1 MLDFPEFQRLAAQY
15 DKIPLASTLLSDG
28 LTPVLA
34 LKRLQESHPEDSGL
48 ACLFESVVG
57 GEKVGRYSFLG
68 VAPHTVI
75 RVRGDQVELTTAGVT
90 RCLTYSRPMEF
101 LREQIAQ
108 YSVAPRPDL
117 PPLTGGA
124 IGYFGYDVVR
134 YYEHLPDTPAD
145 DRQLPDMA
153 FGLFDQLVV
162 FDHVYK
168 TLSIIVL
175 AQPAAHASV
184 ESCYHAAQQQ
194 IADVT
199 QRLVDSQYQLPPR
212 WADFDVAADLPFQSN
227 FTQSQFEAAVR
238 RCVEYI
244 EAGDI
249 FQVVLSQRFSAPVT
263 CDPLEIY
270 RTLRVL
276 NPSPFMFYL
285 KLPEVTLVGSS
296 PEIMC
301 RVVDGQV
308 TVRPLAG
315 TRPRGKT
322 PAADLELERELRA
335 DPKECAEHVMLVDLG
350 RNDVGRVA
358 RVGTIEL
365 PETMIVERYS
375 HVMHLSSTVIGH
387 LREDCDSFDALG
399 ATLPAGTVS
408 GAPKIRAM
416 EIIDSLEPHKRG
428 PYAGAVGYLD
438 YRGNMDT
445 CITLRT
451 VVLRQGQADVQAGAG
466 IVADSDP
473 TAEYQETVN
482 KARGLMRAISITE
495 AVIDRPSPLS

>member
-1 MLDFPEFQRLAAQY
+1 MAIIELNEFLSLAAQY
-15 DKIPLASTLLSDG
+15 QKIPVARTLLSDG

-34 LKRLQESHPEDSGL
+34 LRKLGDCPY

-68 VAPHTVI
+68 VDPHTII
-75 RVRGDQVELTTAGVT
+75 RVFGHRVEMESNGKTESFDSVH
-90 RCLTYSRPMEF
+90 PMEF
-101 LREQIAQ
+101 LRQQ
-108 YSVAPRPDL
+108 VTKYSVAPRPDL

-124 IGYFGYDVVR
+124 IGYFSYDVVR
-134 YYEHLPDTPAD
+134 YFERLPNVPPDDRNLPD
-145 DRQLPDMA
+145 LA

-168 TLSIIVL
+168 TLSLIVL
-175 AQPAAHASV
+175 ATPQEH
-184 ESCYHAAQQQ
+184 ESAEVAYDAAQQHLD
-194 IADVT
+194 ALEA
-199 QRLVDSQYQLPPR
+199 RLLDRQAELLPR
-212 WADFDVAADLPFQSN
+212 RAEFASAQDLPFVSN
-227 FTQSQFEAAVR
+227 FTQPQFEAAVR
-238 RCVEYI
+238 KCVEYI

-249 FQVVLSQRFSAPVT
+249 FQVVISQRFQAEVT
-263 CDPLEIY
+263 CDPLELY

-285 KLPEVTLVGSS
+285 KLPEVTLIGSS

-301 RVVDGQV
+301 RVVDQEV

-322 PAADLELERELRA
+322 PAQDLEFEQELRA

-358 RVGTIEL
+358 QVGSIQL
-365 PETMIVERYS
+365 PDIMIVERYS
-375 HVMHLSSTVIGH
+375 HVMHLSSTVVGR
-387 LREDCDSFDALG
+387 LRPDCDSFDALG

-451 VVLRQGQADVQAGAG
+451 VVLQNGQAYVQAGAG
-466 IVADSDP
+466 IVADSDAA
-473 TAEYQETVN
+473 AEYQETIN

-495 AVIDRPSPLS
+495 ANTSLASRS

>member
-1 MLDFPEFQRLAAQY
+1 VAIIELNEFLSLAAQY
-15 DKIPLASTLLSDG
+15 QKIPVARTLLSDG

-34 LKRLQESHPEDSGL
+34 LRKLGDCPY

-68 VAPHTVI
+68 VDPHTII
-75 RVRGDQVELTTAGVT
+75 RVLGHRVEVESNGKTELFDSVQ
-90 RCLTYSRPMEF
+90 PMEF
-101 LREQIAQ
+101 LRQQ
-108 YSVAPRPDL
+108 VTKYSVAPRPDL

-124 IGYFGYDVVR
+124 IGYFSYDVVR
-134 YYEHLPDTPAD
+134 YFERLPNVPPDDRNLPD
-145 DRQLPDMA
+145 LA

-168 TLSIIVL
+168 TLSLIVL
-175 AQPAAHASV
+175 ATPQEH
-184 ESCYHAAQQQ
+184 ESAEVAYDAAQQHLD
-194 IADVT
+194 ALEA
-199 QRLVDSQYQLPPR
+199 RLLDRQAELLPRRAEFASAP
-212 WADFDVAADLPFQSN
+212 DLPFVSN
-227 FTQSQFEAAVR
+227 FTQPQFEAVVR
-238 RCVEYI
+238 KCVEYI

-249 FQVVLSQRFSAPVT
+249 FQVVISQRFQAEVT
-263 CDPLEIY
+263 CDPLELY

-285 KLPEVTLVGSS
+285 KLPEVTLIGSS

-301 RVVDGQV
+301 RVVDQEV

-322 PAADLELERELRA
+322 PAQDLEFEQELRA

-358 RVGTIEL
+358 QVGSIQL
-365 PETMIVERYS
+365 PDIMIVERYS
-375 HVMHLSSTVIGH
+375 HVMHLSSTVVGR
-387 LREDCDSFDALG
+387 LRPDCDSFDALG

-451 VVLRQGQADVQAGAG
+451 VVLQNGQAYVQAGAG
-466 IVADSDP
+466 IVADSDAA
-473 TAEYQETVN
+473 AEYQETVN

-495 AVIDRPSPLS
+495 ANTSLASRS

>member
-1 MLDFPEFQRLAAQY
+1 VANIDFSEFQRLAAQF
-15 DKIPLASTLLSDG
+15 DKIPVARTLFSDG

-34 LKRLQESHPEDSGL
+34 LRRLGETDH

-68 VAPHTVI
+68 VDPHTII
-75 RVRGDQVELTTAGVT
+75 RVYGTRVT
-90 RCLTYSRPMEF
+90 IESQGNARTVDCPQPMEF
-101 LREQIAQ
+101 LRQQVTQ

-134 YYEHLPDTPAD
+134 YYEKLPQVPPD
-145 DRQLPDMA
+145 DRQLPDLA

-175 AQPAAHASV
+175 ASPARHATPEAAYQS
-184 ESCYHAAQQQ
+184 AQQEL
-194 IADVT
+194 DLLT
-199 QRLVDSQYQLPPR
+199 DRLVNSPAVLHPR
-212 WADFDVAADLPFQSN
+212 GADFDHAADLPFVSN
-227 FTQSQFEAAVR
+227 FTPAEFQSAVR
-238 RCVEYI
+238 QCVEYI
-244 EAGDI
+244 RAGDI
-249 FQVVLSQRFSAPVT
+249 FQVVISQRFQAAVS

-285 KLPEVTLVGSS
+285 KTPEVTLVGSS

-301 RVVDGQV
+301 RVVDQEV

-315 TRPRGKT
+315 TRPRGRT
-322 PAADLELERELRA
+322 PALDLELEQDLLA
-335 DPKECAEHVMLVDLG
+335 DPKERAEHVMLVDLG

-358 RVGTIEL
+358 EVGSIRL
-365 PETMIVERYS
+365 PDIMIVERYS
-375 HVMHLSSTVIGH
+375 HVMHLSSTVVGR
-387 LREDCDSFDALG
+387 LRPDCDSFDALG

-416 EIIDSLEPHKRG
+416 EIIDTLEPHKRG

-451 VVLRQGQADVQAGAG
+451 VVLQNGTAYVQAGAG

-473 TAEYQETVN
+473 SAEYQETVN

-495 AVIDRPSPLS
+495 AHSPHTAAPSR

>member
-1 MLDFPEFQRLAAQY
+1 MAIIELNEFLGLAAQY
-15 DKIPLASTLLSDG
+15 DKIPVARTLLSDG

-34 LKRLQESHPEDSGL
+34 LRKLGDCRY

-68 VAPHTVI
+68 VDPHTVI
-75 RVRGDQVELTTAGVT
+75 RVFGNRIDVESHEGTESFESAQPL
-90 RCLTYSRPMEF
+90 EF
-101 LREQIAQ
+101 LRQQ
-108 YSVAPRPDL
+108 VTKHSVAPRPDL

-134 YYEHLPDTPAD
+134 YFERLPSTPAD
-145 DRQLPDMA
+145 DRHLPDLA

-168 TLSIIVL
+168 TLSLIVL
-175 AQPAAHASV
+175 ATPTAHASK
-184 ESCYHAAQQQ
+184 EAAYDAAQKQLD
-194 IADVT
+194 ALET
-199 QRLVDSQYQLPPR
+199 RLLDRQAELTPR
-212 WADFDVAADLPFQSN
+212 RAEFAAAPELPFVSN
-227 FTQSQFEAAVR
+227 FTQSQFESAVR
-238 RCVEYI
+238 KCVEYI

-249 FQVVLSQRFSAPVT
+249 FQVVISQRFQAEVT
-263 CDPLEIY
+263 CDPLELY

-285 KLPEVTLVGSS
+285 KLPEVTLIGSS

-301 RVVDGQV
+301 RVVDQEV

-322 PAADLELERELRA
+322 PAQDLELEQELRS

-358 RVGTIEL
+358 QVGSIKL
-365 PETMIVERYS
+365 PDIMIVERYS
-375 HVMHLSSTVIGH
+375 HVMHLSSTVVGR
-387 LREDCDSFDALG
+387 LRADCDSFDALG

-451 VVLRQGQADVQAGAG
+451 VVLQNGKAYVQAGAG
-466 IVADSDP
+466 IVADSNP

-495 AVIDRPSPLS
+495 ANTSLASHS

>member
-1 MLDFPEFQRLAAQY
+1 MAIIELNEFLGLAAQY
-15 DKIPLASTLLSDG
+15 DKIPIARTLLSDG

-34 LKRLQESHPEDSGL
+34 LRKLGDCRY

-68 VAPHTVI
+68 VDPHTVI
-75 RVRGDQVELTTAGVT
+75 RVFGNRIQVESNGESVT
-90 RCLTYSRPMEF
+90 LESAQPMEY
-101 LREQIAQ
+101 LRQQ
-108 YSVAPRPDL
+108 VTKHTVAPRPDL

-134 YYEHLPDTPAD
+134 YFERLPNVPTDDRNLPD
-145 DRQLPDMA
+145 LA

-168 TLSIIVL
+168 TLSLIVL
-175 AQPAAHASV
+175 ATPQAHASKQAA
-184 ESCYHAAQQQ
+184 YDAAQVQLD
-194 IADVT
+194 ALES
-199 QRLVDSQYQLPPR
+199 RLLDRQAELLPR
-212 WADFDVAADLPFQSN
+212 RAEFAAAPDLPFESN
-227 FTQSQFEAAVR
+227 FTQPQFESAVR
-238 RCVEYI
+238 KCVEYI

-249 FQVVLSQRFSAPVT
+249 FQVVISQRFQTAVT
-263 CDPLEIY
+263 CDPLELY

-285 KLPEVTLVGSS
+285 KLPEVTLIGSS

-301 RVVDGQV
+301 RVVDQEV

-322 PAADLELERELRA
+322 PAQDLELEQELRA

-358 RVGTIEL
+358 QVGSIRL
-365 PETMIVERYS
+365 PDIMIVERYS
-375 HVMHLSSTVIGH
+375 HVMHLSSTVVGR
-387 LREDCDSFDALG
+387 LRADCDSFDALG

-416 EIIDSLEPHKRG
+416 EIIDALEPHKRG

-451 VVLRQGQADVQAGAG
+451 VVLQNGHAYVQAGAG
-466 IVADSDP
+466 IVADSD
-473 TAEYQETVN
+473 AQSEYQETVN

-495 AVIDRPSPLS
+495 ANTSLASHS

>member
-1 MLDFPEFQRLAAQY
+1 MATIDFSEFERLAKQY
-15 DKIPLASTLLSDG
+15 DKIPVARTMLSDG

-34 LKRLQESHPEDSGL
+34 LQRVGEGSH
-48 ACLFESVVG
+48 ACLFESVIG

-68 VAPHTVI
+68 VEPHTVI
-75 RVRGDQVELTTAGVT
+75 RVFGSQVHVDSPSGSHTLE
-90 RCLTYSRPMEF
+90 CPQPMEF
-101 LREQIAQ
+101 LRREIGKH
-108 YSVAPRPDL
+108 SVAPRPDL

-134 YYEHLPDTPAD
+134 YYERLPNTPPD
-145 DRQLPDMA
+145 DRNLPDMA
-153 FGLFDQLVV
+153 FGLFDRLVV

-168 TLSIIVL
+168 TLTIIVL
-175 AQPAAHASV
+175 ATPSQF
-184 ESCYHAAQQQ
+184 ESLEMSYEFARQQLDDL
-194 IADVT
+194 AT
-199 QRLVDSQYQLPPR
+199 RLVDRRRELAPR
-212 WADFDVAADLPFQSN
+212 DAEFGQQPDLPFESN
-227 FTQSQFEAAVR
+227 FTQDQFETAVR
-238 RCVEYI
+238 KCVEYI

-249 FQVVLSQRFSAPVT
+249 FQVVLSQRFQAAVS

-285 KLPEVTLVGSS
+285 KMPEVTLVGSS

-301 RVVDGQV
+301 RVVDQEV

-315 TRPRGKT
+315 TRPRGRT
-322 PAADLELERELRA
+322 PAHDLELEQDLRS

-358 RVGTIEL
+358 QIGSIEL
-365 PETMIVERYS
+365 PDIMVVERYS
-375 HVMHLSSTVIGH
+375 HVMHLSSTVVGR
-387 LREDCDSFDALG
+387 LRDDCDSFDALG

-451 VVLRQGQADVQAGAG
+451 VVLHQGQAYVQAGAG
-466 IVADSDP
+466 IVADSNP

-495 AVIDRPSPLS
+495 ATTGSTSLVD